1 MTPLV
6 SIIIPVYKAEQTLPA
21 CLAQLRAQTY
31 RHLQIIF
38 VDDCSPDGGLAYLE
52 TQKPLLEELGMEVD
66 LLHHEVNRGV
76 ASARN
81 TGIPAVRGEYI
92 YSVDAD
98 DMLDPRAIQ
107 LFVDRAQETGA
118 DIIGCEYLLSQG
130 DSLRRISQPEVKTGI
145 EALHQ
150 IFAGKMKWNLWLFMI
165 RRSLLD
171 TAGPSPFLPGVNMG
185 EDLMLLGKLL
195 HRASSVSIIHE
206 PLYTYVRSDQQI
218 TSVYRPEHWQQ
229 VETNVRELESY
240 LKEHASARELE
251 LLHQLKLNLKLPL
264 LISTQREDFDRWS
277 TMYPESNAY
286 ILKNSSLP
294 FRTKL
299 LQYMAAKKQFWF
311 VVLYNKVIMRWL
323 YKILYK

>member
-21 CLAQLRAQTY
+21 CLARLKAQTY

-38 VDDCSPDGGLAYLE
+38 VDDCSPDGGLVYLKG
-52 TQKPLLEELGMEVD
+52 QKAQLEELGIEVD
-66 LLHHEVNRGV
+66 ILHHEVNRGV

-81 TGIPAVRGEYI
+81 TGLSAVRGEYI

-98 DMLDPRAIQ
+98 DELNPRAIQ
-107 LFVDRAQETGA
+107 LFVERAQQTGA
-118 DIIGCEYLLSQG
+118 DIIGCEYHLSQG
-130 DSLRRISQPEVKTGI
+130 SSLRRISQPEVKTGI

-165 RRSLLD
+165 RRSLTDALG
-171 TAGPSPFLPGVNMG
+171 ASPFLPGVNMG
-185 EDLMLLGKLL
+185 EDLMVMGKLL
-195 HRASSVSIIHE
+195 YRASSVSIIHE

-218 TSVYRPEHWQQ
+218 TNVYRPEHWQQ

-240 LKEHASARELE
+240 LTTHEATQELE
-251 LLHQLKLNLKLPL
+251 LLHYLKLNLKLPL
-264 LISTQREDFDRWS
+264 LISTRREDFRRWGA
-277 TMYPESNAY
+277 MYSESNEY
-286 ILKNSSLP
+286 IMKNKELP

-323 YKILYK
+323 YKILYR

>member
-6 SIIIPVYKAEQTLPA
+6 SIIIPVYKAEHTLPA
-21 CLAQLRAQTY
+21 CLAQLKAQTY

-38 VDDCSPDGGLAYLE
+38 VDDCSPDGGLVYLKG
-52 TQKPLLEELGMEVD
+52 QKPQLEELGMEVD
-66 LLHHEVNRGV
+66 ILHHEVNQGV

-81 TGIPAVRGEYI
+81 TGLSATRGEYV

-98 DMLDPRAIQ
+98 DELDPRAIQ
-107 LFVDRAQETGA
+107 LFVDRAQQTGA
-118 DIIGCEYLLSQG
+118 DIIGCEYHLSQG
-130 DSLRRISQPEVKTGI
+130 SSLRRISQPEVKTGI

-165 RRSLLD
+165 RRSLMDALG
-171 TAGPSPFLPGVNMG
+171 ASPFLPGN
-185 EDLMLLGKLL
+185 
-195 HRASSVSIIHE
+195 
-206 PLYTYVRSDQQI
+206 
-218 TSVYRPEHWQQ
+218 VYRPEHWQQ

-240 LKEHASARELE
+240 LTTHESTQELE
-251 LLHQLKLNLKLPL
+251 LLHYLKLNLKLPL
-264 LISTQREDFDRWS
+264 LISTQREDFRRWGV
-277 TMYPESNAY
+277 MYSESNEY
-286 ILKNSSLP
+286 ILKNKELP

-323 YKILYK
+323 YKILYR

>member
-21 CLAQLRAQTY
+21 CLAQLKAQTY

-38 VDDCSPDGGLAYLE
+38 VDDCSPDGGLVYLKG
-52 TQKPLLEELGMEVD
+52 QKPQLEELGIEVD
-66 LLHHEVNRGV
+66 ILHHEVNQGV

-81 TGIPAVRGEYI
+81 TGLSAVRGEYI

-98 DMLDPRAIQ
+98 DELDPRAIQ
-107 LFVDRAQETGA
+107 LFVERAQQTGA
-118 DIIGCEYLLSQG
+118 DIIGCEYHLSQCS
-130 DSLRRISQPEVKTGI
+130 SLRHISQPEVKTGI

-165 RRSLLD
+165 RRSLMDALG
-171 TAGPSPFLPGVNMG
+171 ASPFLPGVNMG
-185 EDLMLLGKLL
+185 EDLMVMGKLL
-195 HRASSVSIIHE
+195 YRASSVSIIHE
-206 PLYTYVRSDQQI
+206 PLYTYIRSDQ
-218 TSVYRPEHWQQ
+218 QQ

-240 LKEHASARELE
+240 LTTHEATQELE
-251 LLHQLKLNLKLPL
+251 LLHYLKLNLKLPL
-264 LISTQREDFDRWS
+264 LISTRREDFRRWGA
-277 TMYPESNAY
+277 MYSESNEY
-286 ILKNSSLP
+286 IMKNKELP

-323 YKILYK
+323 YKILYR

>member
-21 CLAQLRAQTY
+21 CLARLKAQTY

-38 VDDCSPDGGLAYLE
+38 VDDCSPDGGLVYLKG
-52 TQKPLLEELGMEVD
+52 QKAQLEELGIEVD
-66 LLHHEVNRGV
+66 ILHHEVNRGV

-81 TGIPAVRGEYI
+81 TGLSAVRGEYI

-98 DMLDPRAIQ
+98 DELNPRAIQ
-107 LFVDRAQETGA
+107 LFVERAQQTGA
-118 DIIGCEYLLSQG
+118 DIIGCEYHLSQG
-130 DSLRRISQPEVKTGI
+130 SSLRHISQPEVKTGI

-165 RRSLLD
+165 RRLLMD
-171 TAGPSPFLPGVNMG
+171 ALGASPFLPGVNMG
-185 EDLMLLGKLL
+185 EDLMVMGKLL
-195 HRASSVSIIHE
+195 YRASSVSIIHE

-218 TSVYRPEHWQQ
+218 TNVYRPEHWQQ

-240 LKEHASARELE
+240 LTTHEATQELE
-251 LLHQLKLNLKLPL
+251 LLHYLKLNLKLPL
-264 LISTQREDFDRWS
+264 LISTRREDFRRWGA
-277 TMYPESNAY
+277 MYSESNEY
-286 ILKNSSLP
+286 IMKNKELP

-323 YKILYK
+323 YKILYR